1 MYELVLKWIFW
12 ISIAVGAYVYF
23 IYPLLLALIARLAGP
38 WYRVRPE
45 KSDEE
50 LPSVTLLIACFNEE
64 AVIEGKLINAL
75 ELDYP
80 HDRFRIL
87 VLNDGSMDGTSK
99 AVNIF
104 IAANPDVP
112 VHFLDFNE
120 NAGKSATLVKGVEW
134 LRGNHPDVEII
145 AFTDANAMWTTDA
158 LRKIVVPFSD
168 PKIGSVSGLLT
179 YYDPEN
185 AAAGRMEGLYWKY
198 ETFLKRQASRLGAL
212 PGANGSIFAMRIEAY
227 KPLTDTRG
235 DDFELPV
242 MAMIDGYKSILVE
255 EAESRE
261 APSTDFLS
269 EYRRKVRITGQMIP
283 SAFLLHWKALLRG
296 RLLLAFELF
305 SHKILRYLIPFFQI
319 TLLLSNILLAG
330 YGIFYLVLLVIHI
343 AFYLLAGLG
352 FVMERTGKHPPKIF
366 QIPLYFTMVNIASLV
381 SIIRCA
387 TGQKVHWER
396 NR

>member
-12 ISIAVGAYVYF
+12 FSFAIGAYVYF

-38 WYRVRPE
+38 WYRIRPE
-45 KSDEE
+45 KTDDE

-64 AVIEGKLINAL
+64 AVIEGKLINSLQL
-75 ELDYP
+75 EYP
-80 HDRFRIL
+80 RDRFRIL
-87 VLNDGSMDGTSK
+87 VLSDGSKDGTSDV
-99 AVNIF
+99 VNKF
-104 IAANPDVP
+104 ISANPDAP
-112 VHFLDFNE
+112 VNFLDFTE

-134 LRGNHPDVEII
+134 LKGNYPDLEII
-145 AFTDANAMWTTDA
+145 AFTDANAMWATDA
-158 LRKIVVPFSD
+158 LRKIVGPFSD

-179 YYDPEN
+179 YYDPDN

-227 KPLTDTRG
+227 KPLTDNRG

-242 MAMIDGYKSILVE
+242 MAMIDGYKSILIE

-261 APSTDFLS
+261 APSTDFQS

-283 SAFLLHWKALLRG
+283 SAFMLHWKALARG

-305 SHKILRYLIPFFQI
+305 SHKILRYIIPFFQI
-319 TLLLSNILLAG
+319 ILLFSNILLAR
-330 YGIFYLVLLVIHI
+330 YGILYIVLLAIHI

-352 FVMERTGKHPPKIF
+352 FMMERTGKHSPKIY
-366 QIPLYFTMVNIASLV
+366 QVPLYFTMVNIASLV
-381 SIIRCA
+381 SIIRCT
-387 TGQKVHWER
+387 TGQKVNWER